1 VSDNLGRGHGTVKAL
16 SKLSEIAVIT
26 LDTIVRAASDQVSC
40 DLDGEAAIL
49 NLKSGTYFGL
59 DPVGAFVWNQ
69 LATPQPVS
77 RIATAMLEHYDVEP
91 ERCHSDLL
99 VLLGQLNQ
107 RGLLELQP
115 SVIPPNND
123 EQSG

>member
-1 VSDNLGRGHGTVKAL
+1 LGK
-16 SKLSEIAVIT
+16 IAVIT
-26 LDTIVRAASDQVSC
+26 LDTIVGAASDQVSC

-77 RIATAMLEHYDVEP
+77 TIASAMLEHYEVEP

-99 VLLGQLNQ
+99 VLLGQLNE

-115 SVIPPNND
+115 PAIPNND
-123 EQSG
+123 EQGG